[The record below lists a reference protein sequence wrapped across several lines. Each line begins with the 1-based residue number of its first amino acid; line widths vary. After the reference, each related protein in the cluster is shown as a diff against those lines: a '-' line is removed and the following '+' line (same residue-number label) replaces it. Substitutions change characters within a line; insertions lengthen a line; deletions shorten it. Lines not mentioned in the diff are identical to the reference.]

1 MTRLRRWPRTCRC
14 TTASRRPP
22 RCAPLASPRPARRCH
37 GRAGLA
43 STFGDVDTSTRTNT
57 ELTDLIDSRNPPTT
71 PTNPQAEKARARKAE
86 EKKELMGK
94 LEGTNTAVTRGQLKK
109 NGLYERIAL

>member
-1 MTRLRRWPRTCRC
+1 MAAPG
-14 TTASRRPP
+14 SHRPSATLTP
-22 RCAPLASPRPARRCH
+22 PPEQTPN
-37 GRAGLA
+37 
-43 STFGDVDTSTRTNT
+43 TPTS
-57 ELTDLIDSRNPPTT
+57 PTT

-86 EKKELMGK
+86 EKKELMSK